1 LDPHGFVVVT
11 SPHLLFWPCIHAKQ
25 RGSVQ
30 SGPTLRQSI
39 REIRLS
45 RSEGFRLCGLA
56 ALGAGLGSL
65 LVVSDAAIR
74 RERVRN
80 LDKIKEAESPSRN
93 SRWQENALGSVEDTG
108 KSTKASG
115 DTTEL
120 LVPVDDVLDLVRE
133 ILRRNRR
140 AQAFTH

>member
-1 LDPHGFVVVT
+1 
-11 SPHLLFWPCIHAKQ
+11 
-25 RGSVQ
+25 
-30 SGPTLRQSI
+30 
-39 REIRLS
+39 
-45 RSEGFRLCGLA
+45 
-56 ALGAGLGSL
+56 
-65 LVVSDAAIR
+65 
-74 RERVRN
+74 VRN

-120 LVPVDDVLDLVRE
+120 LVPADDVLDLVRE